1 MSHPRISGALPPV
14 IREPRYIATGSDTIA
29 AFASRGKTPCRICR
43 KEKAESGKRTAGS
56 VGPRGK
62 NGQEGTARAALFR
75 GAARAKRGAG
85 GKGAGE
91 DGREKRGADLSAQ
104 LLAGLLYG
112 AVEVRTVFPNGAY
125 LEKIAAD
132 HALNVPGD
140 EARVFRKGE
149 IGNAYAR
156 RVFAAACRSRSKGA
170 EQRRTGR
177 SSFFM
182 KSSFAERFFR
192 GGLPRGGKGVR
203 SMPACPFRP
212 AGMLSRSIVMS
223 YITGGSRRRPAVIPA
238 FFARY
243 LQRGLDRLR
252 RKSVRE

>member
-1 MSHPRISGALPPV
+1 MKRRKWGRERQGASGLGERTVRRERRGRRCSGA
-14 IREPRYIATGSDTIA
+14 
-29 AFASRGKTPCRICR
+29 
-43 KEKAESGKRTAGS
+43 
-56 VGPRGK
+56 PRG
-62 NGQEGTARAALFR
+62 QREARVEKVQ
-75 GAARAKRGAG
+75 AKRRGW
-85 GKGAGE
+85 
-91 DGREKRGADLSAQ
+91 KRGADLSAQ

-140 EARVFRKGE
+140 EARVSRKGE

-156 RVFAAACRSRSKGA
+156 RVFAAACRSRGRSA

-177 SSFFM
+177 SSVFM

-203 SMPACPFRP
+203 SMPVCPFRP
-212 AGMLSRSIVMS
+212 AGVPSRSIVMS

-238 FFARY
+238 FFCPIPAASP
-243 LQRGLDRLR
+243 G
-252 RKSVRE
+252 